1 MPLEKSDAAFLW
13 DILDA
18 ARAVRDFVHGKSL
31 EDYGQD
37 RMLRGAV
44 ERHIEIIGEAAGKV
58 SRAFRQA
65 HPEIPWERIIA
76 QRHVLVHEYGEIQDD
91 LLWSV
96 ATVHIPA
103 LIASL
108 EPLVPQPP
116 RT

>member
-13 DILDA
+13 DMLDA
-18 ARAVRDFVHGKSL
+18 ATAVRDFVHGKSL
-31 EDYGQD
+31 ED
-37 RMLRGAV
+37 
-44 ERHIEIIGEAAGKV
+44 
-58 SRAFRQA
+58 
-65 HPEIPWERIIA
+65 
-76 QRHVLVHEYGEIQDD
+76 YGEIQDD